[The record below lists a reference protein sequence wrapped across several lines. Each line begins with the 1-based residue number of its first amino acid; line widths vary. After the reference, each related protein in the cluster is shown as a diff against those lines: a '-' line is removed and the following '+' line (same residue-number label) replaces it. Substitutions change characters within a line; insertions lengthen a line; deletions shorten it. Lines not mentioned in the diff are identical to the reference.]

1 MLESSG
7 AVKSKFYAILSDELG
22 KARQAAVSHQY
33 FSFRATTVDSFKC
46 HIQGIKSMI
55 FKNPW
60 PLHAK
65 KHNSDHFFNSTFFII
80 YKKEVVSLTFQQVNQ
95 VIFRNVGAGKNCS
108 EQSKRKYYKNHSIY
122 CHYLRVTEFINKKL
136 FSQFFLN
143 TKCILWDVIFN
154 VHIALKNKPF
164 YMKIIIQ
171 ICKYLQF
178 VQNGVRKGAVSS
190 PVLFCIYIDK
200 VIKLLRCSTI
210 GCQIQGVCLY
220 RHLGICR

>member
-7 AVKSKFYAILSDELG
+7 VVKSKFYAILSDELG
-22 KARQAAVSHQY
+22 KARQAAVSHHY

-80 YKKEVVSLTFQQVNQ
+80 YKKEVVSLTFQQVHQ

-108 EQSKRKYYKNHSIY
+108 EQSIRKYYKNHSIY

-136 FSQFFLN
+136 VFTIFSEHKVYLFYGTYFLMF
-143 TKCILWDVIFN
+143 IL
-154 VHIALKNKPF
+154 LSK
-164 YMKIIIQ
+164 
-171 ICKYLQF
+171 
-178 VQNGVRKGAVSS
+178 
-190 PVLFCIYIDK
+190 IYI
-200 VIKLLRCSTI
+200 
-210 GCQIQGVCLY
+210 
-220 RHLGICR
+220 